1 MRKKYSG
8 FTLKCLTHQKK
19 KKNEKCCN
27 LQEDQQNDKSQRG
40 SHFCLSFTIFD
51 DQTIQINI
59 TIWNIKR
66 EMRALSARGRIQ
78 RFYALEMCS
87 RVDWITNFNIRRT
100 EITPFL
106 PIAKAW
112 GRAYVKGYITK
123 CVEVIGQ
130 SAMDTRQQKQYLV
143 INTKIIE
150 RASYSLI
157 PSKTIQENSRIPL
170 TPFRFPCMRFA

>member
-1 MRKKYSG
+1 MGAYMHHPNFLTEERNFWLKLSCTHEKKIFWIHFKMFDSS
-8 FTLKCLTHQKK
+8 KKK

-130 SAMDTRQQKQYLV
+130 SAMDTRQQKQY
-143 INTKIIE
+143 
-150 RASYSLI
+150 
-157 PSKTIQENSRIPL
+157 
-170 TPFRFPCMRFA
+170 